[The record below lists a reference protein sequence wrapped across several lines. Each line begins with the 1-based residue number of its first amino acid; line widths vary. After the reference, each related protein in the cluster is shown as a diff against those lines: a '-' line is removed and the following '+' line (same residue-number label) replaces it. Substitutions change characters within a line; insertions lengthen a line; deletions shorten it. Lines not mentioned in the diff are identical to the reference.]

1 MLRLLSEAGWEIKEG
16 VRGENIPK
24 RDGAG
29 FLTSGAGDRA
39 ALLASAR
46 AAPAD
51 EGEDAKAEAA
61 AGMRVGDGAP
71 TVPLENMPFPM
82 PNMLLSPGILT
93 AALGSPPLGLN
104 VLFLP
109 LPGELGFDR
118 VGRKGSSSSR

>member
-1 MLRLLSEAGWEIKEG
+1 MREG

-24 RDGAG
+24 SDGAG
-29 FLTSGAGDRA
+29 FLTSGGGDRA

-46 AAPAD
+46 AALAD
-51 EGEDAKAEAA
+51 EGEDAKADAA
-61 AGMRVGDGAP
+61 AGMRVGEEAP
-71 TVPLENMPFPM
+71 TVPFENMPFPM
-82 PNMLLSPGILT
+82 PNMLLSPGIL
-93 AALGSPPLGLN
+93 AATLESPPLGVN